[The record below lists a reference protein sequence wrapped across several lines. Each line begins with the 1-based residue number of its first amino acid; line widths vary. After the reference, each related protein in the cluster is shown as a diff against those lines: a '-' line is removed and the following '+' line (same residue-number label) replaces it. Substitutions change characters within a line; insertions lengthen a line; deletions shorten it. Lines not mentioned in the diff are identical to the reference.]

1 MVHHIVLW
9 NFKAELSDEDRKTAG
24 TVIREKLEAVKEKVD
39 GVLSLEVV
47 TDALAS
53 SNKDIGLIARFESEE
68 ALNAYQTHPAHVE
81 AGAYIRTVT
90 CDRTCLDY

>member
-1 MVHHIVLW
+1 MVYHIVLW

-24 TVIREKLEAVKEKVD
+24 AVIREKLEAVKEKVD

-53 SNKDIGLIARFESEE
+53 SNKDIGLIAQFESEE